1 MSLDRLRLQATNLEV
16 GITCY
21 LHAHIDA
28 DGAIT
33 VPARTIVDLVNAMP
47 DDEQVTLEVNEH
59 TQTLTISAGRYHN
72 NIRGV
77 DAKEFPLVPTG
88 HVVEAPHMQ
97 VDAIHLHDLIDRVAF
112 AAAKDESRPILTG
125 VYTMLD
131 GETFTLAAADGF
143 RLSTDSILSITEVR
157 QPLSVIVPARALMEL
172 SRIMGE
178 QDKPIGISLLGEGTP
193 SQILFHMESIDLV
206 SQLIDGTYP
215 EYVAILPKDST
226 TIVTVDGTQLSMAC
240 KAANVFAR
248 EAQNIVAF
256 TVRAGELIVRAAS
269 AETGDN
275 SSVIDA
281 DVQGPDMTIAFDVR
295 YIKDFL
301 AVLEKRKIQIHLTDA
316 AHAGLFTDET
326 LPNFRG
332 VVMPMTIDGRIT
344 TDEPL

>member
-59 TQTLTISAGRYHN
+59 TQTLTISAGA
-72 NIRGV
+72 ITATSGRGRE
-77 DAKEFPLVPTG
+77 EFPRCRPATL
-88 HVVEAPHMQ
+88 EAPTCRWTPSICTISSTAWPLQ
-97 VDAIHLHDLIDRVAF
+97 PP
-112 AAAKDESRPILTG
+112 DENRRSWLACTA
-125 VYTMLD
+125 LD
-131 GETFTLAAADGF
+131 GETFTLAAADG
-143 RLSTDSILSITEVR
+143 SVYTDSSLDHRS
-157 QPLSVIVPARALMEL
+157 QAAASVIVRRALMEL

-178 QDKPIGISLLGEGTP
+178 QDKPIGIALGEVT
-193 SQILFHMESIDLV
+193 SQIYSTDRRPGV
-206 SQLIDGTYP
+206 PTIDGNTG
-215 EYVAILPKDST
+215 YVAILPKDST
-226 TIVTVDGTQLSMAC
+226 TIVTVDGTQLSTAC
-240 KAANVFAR
+240 KAAMSLRASQTSCLYRAR
-248 EAQNIVAF
+248 
-256 TVRAGELIVRAAS
+256 GELIVRAAS

-332 VVMPMTIDGRIT
+332 VVMPMTIDGRIV
-344 TDEPL
+344 TDEPPHPCPE